1 MVLGKGGLG
10 LAFSGSNGDEETWAE
25 WISISRKSEQILEM
39 SLEEWIDRALK
50 KG

>member
-1 MVLGKGGLG
+1 MVWGWPSVVPMEIKKHGQ
-10 LAFSGSNGDEETWAE
+10 NGYQFQ
-25 WISISRKSEQILEM
+25 RKSEQILEM